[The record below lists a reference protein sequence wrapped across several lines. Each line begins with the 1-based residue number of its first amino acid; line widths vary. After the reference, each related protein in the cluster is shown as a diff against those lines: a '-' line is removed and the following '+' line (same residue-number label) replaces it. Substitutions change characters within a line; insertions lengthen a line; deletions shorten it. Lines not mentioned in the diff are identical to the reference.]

1 MNKLF
6 NIYDKDEEDLLKER
20 LIDYSKI
27 PREHVN
33 FMNIYYKDNHY
44 IHTIIIDDM
53 KCTKPNLVFLHGLG
67 ASSILYYKLFN
78 DLIDR
83 YTIYAIDLPGLGW

>member
-6 NIYDKDEEDLLKER
+6 NIYDKDEENKLKER
-20 LIDYSKI
+20 LIDYSNI
-27 PREHVN
+27 PRECVN
-33 FMNIYYKDNHY
+33 FMNIYYKQNHY

-53 KCTKPNLVFLHGLG
+53 KSIKPNLVFLHGLG
-67 ASSILYYKLFN
+67 ASSILYYKLFK
-78 DLIDR
+78 DLINE